1 MIDWLWSGM
10 FYTGL
15 LSVLAAVSRWCA
27 GWWWPLGPRTRRM
40 VVLGLVCGVVAVV
53 WAASSL
59 PESRTTEAS
68 SSRLDA
74 FAPVFHFRERHEIIV
89 AAPQDVAFAAVRATT
104 ADEIA
109 LFQAFTWIRRLGR
122 ETPESILHAPAGE
135 PLLDVAARTTFLR
148 LADAA
153 PHEVL
158 LGTVVLAPAGF
169 HRGEIST
176 PDAYREL
183 SRRGFVLATMNFR
196 VVPLSASSSRVTTET
211 RVFAT
216 DRPSLRRFTPYWRAI
231 FPGSALLRMTW
242 LRAIKR
248 RAEAAAAIASPP
260 DGPRI

>member
-1 MIDWLWSGM
+1 M
-10 FYTGL
+10 
-15 LSVLAAVSRWCA
+15 R
-27 GWWWPLGPRTRRM
+27 P
-40 VVLGLVCGVVAVV
+40 
-53 WAASSL
+53 AS
-59 PESRTTEAS
+59 
-68 SSRLDA
+68 
-74 FAPVFHFRERHEIIV
+74 
-89 AAPQDVAFAAVRATT
+89 
-104 ADEIA
+104 
-109 LFQAFTWIRRLGR
+109 
-122 ETPESILHAPAGE
+122 E

-158 LGTVVLAPAGF
+158 VGTVILAPAGF

-176 PDAYREL
+176 PNASREL

-260 DGPRI
+260 AGPRI

>member
-15 LSVLAAVSRWCA
+15 LSVLAAVSRWCVR
-27 GWWWPLGPRTRRM
+27 WWWPLGTRTRR
-40 VVLGLVCGVVAVV
+40 VVLLGLAYGVVAVV

-74 FAPVFHFRERHEIIV
+74 FAPVFHFRERHEIMV

-122 ETPESILHAPAGE
+122 ETPESILHAPGSE

-148 LADAA
+148 LADA

-158 LGTVVLAPAGF
+158 VGTVILAPAGF

-176 PDAYREL
+176 PGAYREL
-183 SRRGFVLATMNFR
+183 SRRSFVLATMNFR

-231 FPGSALLRMTW
+231 LPGSAMLRMTW
-242 LRAIKR
+242 LRSIKR
-248 RAEAAAAIASPP
+248 RAEAAAAIASSPA
-260 DGPRI
+260 GPRI